1 MKRSR
6 LNMFKATSM
15 TISILGIIMILA
27 TVGVFAY
34 IGIQGLSSKVS
45 SNVDSGSAYD
55 QLASLK
61 SEYSSLN
68 SQLDTIKKKVGSYSS
83 NKIKNDLY
91 KAEMEL
97 VKANSAIGDV
107 ESALSTNLP
116 ADEVNKRLSIAANQ
130 LQTAKNSVNIIDNEV

>member
-34 IGIQGLSSKVS
+34 IGVQGLSSKVS

-68 SQLDTIKKKVGSYSS
+68 NEFEVTKKKVSGYSS
-83 NKIKNDLY
+83 NKVKNNLY
-91 KAEMEL
+91 KAQMDL
-97 VKANSAIGDV
+97 VRANSAVGDV
-107 ESALSTNLP
+107 ESALSSNLP
-116 ADEVNKRLSIAANQ
+116 ADEVTKRIGIATNQ
-130 LQTAKNSVNIIDNEV
+130 LQIAKNSLNVIKNEV

>member
-6 LNMFKATSM
+6 LNLFKATSM
-15 TISILGIIMILA
+15 TISVLGIIMILA

-68 SQLDTIKKKVGSYSS
+68 SQFDSIKNKVDSYGST
-83 NKIKNDLY
+83 KAVNDLY
-91 KAEMEL
+91 KAQLEL
-97 VKANSAIGDV
+97 VKANSA
-107 ESALSTNLP
+107 
-116 ADEVNKRLSIAANQ
+116 
-130 LQTAKNSVNIIDNEV
+130 